1 MPEIRPAGV
10 SVQPYQYVKKNP
22 LNIRKVSIPVEQN
35 NQPKGMSKG
44 KKITIATAA
53 AALLGIGALVITR
66 GKAAAKAAQ
75 KAKLLADIPP
85 ETLIWYADYFNV
97 SLDYIFDRA
106 DSPQGKLFDFK
117 PEVIKQMSS
126 QNENLKAFVNM
137 CFDPKSAMNER
148 LKNALFEILSE
159 EKEKTN

>member
-1 MPEIRPAGV
+1 MKIIAER
-10 SVQPYQYVKKNP
+10 VKN
-22 LNIRKVSIPVEQN
+22 LRE
-35 NQPKGMSKG
+35 
-44 KKITIATAA
+44 
-53 AALLGIGALVITR
+53 GIGTTQRKL
-66 GKAAAKAAQ
+66 AKEIGVTQASVYRYEND
-75 KAKLLADIPP
+75 LADIPP

-97 SLDYIFDRA
+97 SLDYIFGRA

>member
-1 MPEIRPAGV
+1 MKIIAER
-10 SVQPYQYVKKNP
+10 VKN
-22 LNIRKVSIPVEQN
+22 LRE
-35 NQPKGMSKG
+35 
-44 KKITIATAA
+44 
-53 AALLGIGALVITR
+53 GIGITQR
-66 GKAAAKAAQ
+66 KLAQ
-75 KAKLLADIPP
+75 EIGVTQASVYRYENDLADIPP

-97 SLDYIFDRA
+97 SLDYIFGRA